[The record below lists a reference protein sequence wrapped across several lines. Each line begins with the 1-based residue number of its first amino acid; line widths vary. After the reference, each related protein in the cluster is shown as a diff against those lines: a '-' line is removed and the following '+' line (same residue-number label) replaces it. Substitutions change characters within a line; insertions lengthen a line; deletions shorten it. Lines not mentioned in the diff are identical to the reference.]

1 MRITTFVLMR
11 ILMKLTLFGFLL
23 ALVTFQSCKEKDNTQ
38 LNTGVASFQIDTFI
52 AKVSAVMNDAEMPVS
67 GYQFL
72 VSKDGNLYHQE
83 AGGFLRHRLDR
94 GGEKKVTLESRFNVA
109 SVSKFIGS
117 ICIAQLAEKHNFSFD
132 DGIVDYLPQSWQDTM
147 HPSFKNPL
155 SSQYITFRKLLRM
168 RTSISFPGS
177 SPPSGDMLTE
187 RQMKTGLANA
197 PNPSLDSV
205 YQNGNFTLIRVL
217 VGQIAYKLDA
227 DAPNYSTLCTEKYF
241 EYLRDNIFDP
251 ININPPNTPNQI
263 NAYYSSSLYPYGYQ
277 FPLDS
282 TFQDADGRLGW
293 DATSDPY
300 TNGGSGGLVLSAQEL
315 GTIMAYLLHDN
326 NQTLLSKEK
335 TDELMNLRLGL
346 LESPT
351 GKYGV
356 YPSKGGTK
364 GADANDRAIRSRI
377 MIFPN
382 NVEAVLLTNCDFV
395 AIGPTLWQNYDNSYL
410 IP

>member
-1 MRITTFVLMR
+1 MRVLAN
-11 ILMKLTLFGFLL
+11 IALISSLL
-23 ALVTFQSCKEKDNTQ
+23 ALATLQSCKEKDNTQ
-38 LNTGVASFQIDTFI
+38 LNTGVATFKIDTFI
-52 AKVSAVMNDAEMPVS
+52 AKVSSVMNDPEMPVS

-83 AGGFLRHRLDR
+83 SGGFLRHRLDR
-94 GGEKKVTLESRFNVA
+94 GGEIKVTNESRFNVA

-117 ICIAQLAEKHNFSFD
+117 ICIAQLAEKYNFSFD
-132 DGIVDYLPQSWQDTM
+132 DGIADYLPQSWQDTM

-155 SSQYITFRKLLRM
+155 SSQYITFRDLLRM

-177 SPPSGDMLTE
+177 NPPSGDMLTE
-187 RQMKTGLANA
+187 QQMKAGLANA

-217 VGQIAYKLDA
+217 VGEIEYKLNA
-227 DAPNYSTLCTEKYF
+227 EASNYNTLCTEKYF
-241 EYLRDNIFDP
+241 EYLREHIFNP
-251 ININPPNTPNQI
+251 IGINPPNTPNLI
-263 NAYYSSSLYPYGYQ
+263 NVFYSSTLYPYAYQ
-277 FPLDS
+277 FPFDS

-326 NQTLLSKEK
+326 NETLLSKEK
-335 TDELMNLRLGL
+335 TDELINLRLGL

-356 YPSKGGTK
+356 YPSKGGLK
-364 GADANDRAIRSRI
+364 GADGNDRAIRSRI

-382 NVEAVLLTNCDFV
+382 NIEAVLLTNCDFQELG
-395 AIGPTLWQNYDNSYL
+395 ATLWQNYDDSYTT
-410 IP
+410 P